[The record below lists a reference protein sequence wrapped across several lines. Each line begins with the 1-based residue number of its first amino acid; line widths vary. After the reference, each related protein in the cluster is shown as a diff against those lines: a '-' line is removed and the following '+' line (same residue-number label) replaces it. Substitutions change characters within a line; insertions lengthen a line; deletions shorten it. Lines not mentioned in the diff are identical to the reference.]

1 MPHHQ
6 GDWATERFAQ
16 VKEEPA
22 QRAGDTE
29 EPAQRAGDTEHN
41 ALRSGLLAI
50 TETVSILQNT
60 FGPAPEVAVLL
71 GSGWASA
78 AQHVQDARRLD
89 YVKLP
94 AFQATGVEGHV
105 SALTVGRMGAQRVA
119 MLGGRKHTY
128 ETGDCA
134 GMAGALRSLKTWG
147 VKLLLQTNAAG
158 SLRTHMQ
165 PGTLMLITD
174 HINATQRSPLV
185 GESGN
190 ARFVD
195 MSAAYD
201 PELLD
206 RARKLAM
213 TKHIALGE
221 GTYLWALGPQFET
234 PAEIRMFAAWGADA
248 VGMSTVPETILARH
262 AGLRVLGLSLMTNM
276 AAGLSAEALTH
287 SGTLQQAQASGAY
300 AAQFLTDLIS
310 SLADVASLHR

>member
-1 MPHHQ
+1 MTDP
-6 GDWATERFAQ
+6 DLIASTA
-16 VKEEPA
+16 K
-22 QRAGDTE
+22 
-29 EPAQRAGDTEHN
+29 
-41 ALRSGLLAI
+41 
-50 TETVSILQNT
+50 ILQDR
-60 FGPAPEVAVLL
+60 FGAAPEVAVVL

-78 AQHVQDARRLD
+78 TQQVQDAQRID
-89 YVKLP
+89 YAELP

-134 GMAGALRSLKTWG
+134 GMAGALRSLKAWG

-158 SLRTHMQ
+158 SLRAHMP

-185 GESGN
+185 GETGN

-195 MSAAYD
+195 MGAAYD
-201 PELLD
+201 PELLVHT
-206 RARKLAM
+206 RQLAAA
-213 TKHIALGE
+213 KQLALGE

-262 AGLRVLGLSLMTNM
+262 AGLRVLGLSLVTNM

-287 SGTLQQAQASGAY
+287 AGTLQQAQASGAY
-300 AAQFLTDLIS
+300 AAQFLTDLIA
-310 SLADVASLHR
+310 SLAEVPSLQA